1 MHTRTRNR
9 YSAIIAASIL
19 AATGSIAGASL
30 HLDTP
35 TMQEAQ
41 AHLQQQ
47 DWDSAIAAYRA
58 ITKEQPT
65 NANAQFLLGYALHA
79 SGDLD
84 NAILQHKKAAK
95 MPQVAGPASYNL
107 GCAYALKGETDDAFE
122 TLRIA
127 IDLGVR
133 DINQFKN
140 DPDLTSL
147 RKDERWAPMLKSIKS
162 LSEAETALHFWV
174 GEWDCYNTQNGNLD
188 GTNTLSFR
196 VGNKVIHESWTS
208 TGGQFAG
215 ESWNVYNRE
224 TNRWEQTWVDISG
237 ARLFITAECNDD
249 SVEGLMFEG
258 ENVRPGAEP
267 QQTRM
272 HVRPVDGG
280 RVLQTGFI
288 SDDGG
293 KTWTQRYEF
302 IYVPKGD
309 VYDRDES

>member
-1 MHTRTRNR
+1 MHTRTHQRLR
-9 YSAIIAASIL
+9 VIVAASIL
-19 AATGSIAGASL
+19 AYCGSMASASMP
-30 HLDTP
+30 LDTP

-41 AHLQQQ
+41 THLQQQ
-47 DWDSAIAAYRA
+47 DWDSAIEAYRA
-58 ITKEQPT
+58 IIKEQPS
-65 NANAQFLLGYALHA
+65 NANAHFLLGYALHA

-84 NAILQHKKAAK
+84 NAILQHKKAAR

-107 GCAYALKGETDDAFE
+107 GCAYALKGETSDAFE
-122 TLRIA
+122 ALGAA

-140 DPDLTSL
+140 DPDLASL

-162 LSEAETALHFWV
+162 LNEAESALHFWV
-174 GEWDCYNTQNGNLD
+174 GEWDCYNTQNGNLG

-196 VGNKVIHESWTS
+196 VNNKVIHESWTS
-208 TGGQFAG
+208 TGGQFTG

-224 TNRWEQTWVDISG
+224 TNRWEQTWVDIAG
-237 ARLFITAECNDD
+237 ARLFITAKCNDD

-267 QQTRM
+267 QRTRM
-272 HVRPVDGG
+272 HVRPVDDG
-280 RVLQTGFI
+280 RVLQTGYA

-293 KTWTQRYEF
+293 KTWTQKYEF
-302 IYVPKGD
+302 MYVPKGET
-309 VYDRDES
+309 YIASEG

>member
-1 MHTRTRNR
+1 MHTRNHFR
-9 YSAIIAASIL
+9 AIVAASIL
-19 AATGSIAGASL
+19 AATGSIAGASM

-41 AHLQQQ
+41 SHLQQQ

-58 ITKEQPT
+58 IIKEQPS
-65 NANAQFLLGYALHA
+65 NANAHFLLGYALHA

-122 TLRIA
+122 TLRVA
-127 IDLGVR
+127 IDMGVR
-133 DINQFKN
+133 DISQFKN
-140 DPDLTSL
+140 DPDLASL
-147 RKDERWAPMLKSIKS
+147 REDERWTPMLKSIKS
-162 LSEAETALHFWV
+162 LSDAETALHFWV
-174 GEWDCYNTQNGNLD
+174 GEWDCYITPTGQLGGN
-188 GTNTLSFR
+188 NTLSFR

-208 TGGQFAG
+208 AGGQFAG

-237 ARLFITAECNDD
+237 ARLFITAKCNDD

-258 ENVRPGAEP
+258 ENVRPGADP
-267 QQTRM
+267 QRTRM
-272 HVRPVDGG
+272 HVRPVDDG
-280 RVLQTGFI
+280 RVLQTGYA

-293 KTWTQRYEF
+293 KTWTQKYEF
-302 IYVPKGD
+302 LYVPKGEA
-309 VYDRDES
+309 YSPGES